1 MKGFRESVENWMDLI
16 EGREL
21 AAAIVVAVVDKNH
34 LIGNTIGSPPEGMSM
49 LMTLLIKQLSEF
61 EEPIQ
66 PLETTIMLLE
76 DLKKALESGKDISEI
91 NFEEETDNAE
101 SR

>member
-1 MKGFRESVENWMDLI
+1 MKGFREGVENWMDLI

-49 LMTLLIKQLSEF
+49 LMTLLVKQLSEF

-76 DLKKALESGKDISEI
+76 DLKKALESGKDISEM